1 MELDVTV
8 TLRHRL
14 EFLGFRL
21 MVCAIECLPVRVAAR
36 LADGLAWCVQFLLP
50 RKVTRFPVT
59 LENLRRAFG
68 AELSER
74 EAVAIGYGM
83 WRHLFRTVV
92 EVVQSPRKL
101 HLWNYRRLTEFVG
114 LQETNTAL
122 LSGRRL
128 LLLAGHFGNWE
139 IALALFG
146 MWGFPLG
153 VVAREMDNP
162 LLDRWFRRYRE
173 GRGHR
178 QMFKKGG
185 YDDML
190 VLLQKGGNLG
200 LLCDQDA
207 GPRGLFVDFFGHPAS
222 TFKSIALLAMEYDA
236 IVVVGC
242 SARCDDD
249 FTHSTWSQFEVRC
262 EGVIDPRELS
272 SDNPTREITQRFTT
286 ALENAIRRHPEQYF
300 WVHRRW
306 KSEPKVRQKPVVEQ
320 QRLAG

>member
-1 MELDVTV
+1 MSI

-14 EFLGFRL
+14 EYFGFRL
-21 MVCAIECLPVRVAAR
+21 AVCAVECLPVRVAAR
-36 LADGLAWCVQFLLP
+36 FADALAWCVQFLLP
-50 RKVTRFPVT
+50 RKLTRFPVT
-59 LENLRRAFG
+59 QENLRRAFG
-68 AELSER
+68 ADLSHR
-74 EAVAIGYGM
+74 EASELAYGM

-101 HLWNYRRLTEFVG
+101 HLWNYRRLTDFIG
-114 LQETNTAL
+114 LQETNEAL

-139 IALALFG
+139 IALSLFG

-173 GRGHR
+173 DRGHR
-178 QMFKKGG
+178 QMSKKGG

-190 VLLQKGGNLG
+190 VLLKKGGNLA

-207 GPRGLFVDFFGHPAS
+207 GPRGLFVDFFGHSAS
-222 TFKSIALLAMEYDA
+222 TFKSIALLALEYDA

-242 SARCDDD
+242 SARCTDD
-249 FTHSTWSQFEVRC
+249 FTHSTWSQFQVRC
-262 EGVIDPRELS
+262 EAVIDPRALT
-272 SDNPTREITQRFTT
+272 SDNPVREITQGFTS
-286 ALENAIRRHPEQYF
+286 AIENAIRRRPEQYF

-306 KSEPKVRQKPVVEQ
+306 KSEPKVRQKPAAEQ
-320 QRLAG
+320 PRLAG

>member
-1 MELDVTV
+1 MTV
-8 TLRHRL
+8 TIRHRL
-14 EFLGFRL
+14 EYFGFRL
-21 MVCAIECLPVRVAAR
+21 AVCAVECLPVRTAVR
-36 LADGLAWCVQFLLP
+36 LADALAWCVQFLLP
-50 RKVTRFPVT
+50 QKLTRFAVTR
-59 LENLRRAFG
+59 ENLQRAFG
-68 AELSER
+68 PDLAEA
-74 EAVAIGYGM
+74 EARQIAYGM

-101 HLWNYRRLTEFVG
+101 HLWNYRLLTKFAGVRQNNE
-114 LQETNTAL
+114 AL
-122 LSGRRL
+122 LSGRPV

-146 MWGFPLG
+146 LWGFPLG

-185 YDDML
+185 FDDML
-190 VLLQKGGNLG
+190 VLMQKAGNLG
-200 LLCDQDA
+200 MLCDQDA

-222 TFKSIALLAMEYDA
+222 TFKSIALLALEYDA

-242 SARCDDD
+242 SARLPDD
-249 FTHSTWSQFEVRC
+249 FENSTWSQFQVRC
-262 EGVIDPRELS
+262 ETVIDPRHLT
-272 SDNPTREITQRFTT
+272 SDNPAREITQAFTT

-306 KSEPKVRQKPVVEQ
+306 KSEPKARRQPAAGER
-320 QRLAG
+320 RLAG

>member
-1 MELDVTV
+1 VKA

-14 EFLGFRL
+14 EYFGFRL
-21 MVCAIECLPVRVAAR
+21 AVCAIECLPVRCAVR
-36 LADGLAWCVQFLLP
+36 LADAFAWCVQFLLP
-50 RKVTRFPVT
+50 RKLTRFAVT
-59 LENLRRAFG
+59 KENLQRAFG
-68 AELSER
+68 EELSDAESQQL
-74 EAVAIGYGM
+74 AYGM

-114 LQETNTAL
+114 LQQTNEAL

-128 LLLAGHFGNWE
+128 MLLAGHFGNWE

-153 VVAREMDNP
+153 VIAREMDNP
-162 LLDRWFRRYRE
+162 LLDHWFRRYRE

-185 YDDML
+185 FDDMM
-190 VLLQKGGNLG
+190 VLMQKGGNLG

-222 TFKSIALLAMEYDA
+222 TFKSIALLALEYDA
-236 IVVVGC
+236 VVVVGC
-242 SARCDDD
+242 SARMPDD
-249 FTHSTWSQFEVRC
+249 FTQATWSQFEVRC
-262 EGVIDPRELS
+262 EGVIDPRKLV
-272 SDNPTREITQRFTT
+272 SDNPVREITQGFTN

-306 KSEPKVRQKPVVEQ
+306 KSEPKSRRNAKNEER
-320 QRLAG
+320 RLAG

>member
-1 MELDVTV
+1 MAVTV
-8 TLRHRL
+8 RHRL
-14 EFLGFRL
+14 EFFGFRL
-21 MVCAIECLPVRVAAR
+21 AVCAIECLPVRTAAR
-36 LADGLAWCVQFLLP
+36 LADALAWCVQFVLP
-50 RKVTRFPVT
+50 HRLTRFPVT
-59 LENLRRAFG
+59 KENLARAFG
-68 AELSER
+68 DALTDAE
-74 EAVAIGYGM
+74 AQQMAFGM

-92 EVVQSPRKL
+92 ELVQAPRKL
-101 HLWNYRRLTEFVG
+101 HMANYRRLTQFVG
-114 LQETNTAL
+114 LRETNEAL

-139 IALALFG
+139 IALSLFG

-162 LLDRWFRRYRE
+162 LLDRWFRDYRE

-185 YDDML
+185 FDDML
-190 VLLQKGGNLG
+190 VLLQKGGNLA

-222 TFKSIALLAMEYDA
+222 TFKSIALLALEYDA

-242 SARCDDD
+242 SARTPDN
-249 FTHSTWSQFEVRC
+249 FTDSTWSQFEVRC
-262 EGVIDPRELS
+262 EAVIDPRALT
-272 SDNPTREITQRFTT
+272 SDNPVREITQGFTD
-286 ALENAIRRHPEQYF
+286 ALERAIRRRPEQYF

-306 KSEPKVRQKPVVEQ
+306 KSEPKVRQKASAEPR
-320 QRLAG
+320 RLAG